1 MRWLRFSIAS
11 AMAFIL
17 YAAIGLAAY
26 ANVDD
31 DWYGRVLDD
40 AYYTVTLFILAIA
53 TILSVLRQG
62 RSRAVWLGF
71 AVFGWVHLLF
81 GWPDSSGAPTRVT
94 VFNQFGFTGTFRPR
108 FADMDFAY
116 MALEKYTTLDGGSN
130 PLKRDYTWHVVQSTA
145 TMATAVV
152 GAFVGGF
159 LWRLSEVPGDQAGD
173 ASVGGRDSP
182 GGSSP

>member
-31 DWYGRVLDD
+31 PWYGRVLDD

-81 GWPDSSGAPTRVT
+81 GWPDSSGAPQRAT
-94 VFNQFGFTGTFRPR
+94 VFTSVGFTGTYRPR
-108 FADMDFAY
+108 FAHTTLAY
-116 MALEKYTTLDGGSN
+116 LALEKYTTFYGGSN
-130 PLKRDYTWHVVQSTA
+130 PLKADYTWHILQSTV

-152 GAFVGGF
+152 GAFVGGL
-159 LWRLSEVPGDQAGD
+159 LWRRSKVPGGQ
-173 ASVGGRDSP
+173 P
-182 GGSSP
+182 GA

>member
-94 VFNQFGFTGTFRPR
+94 VFNRYGFTGTYRAR
-108 FADMDFAY
+108 FAHMDFAY

-152 GAFVGGF
+152 GAFVGGL
-159 LWRLSEVPGDQAGD
+159 LWRRSEVPGGQADD
-173 ASVGGRDSP
+173 ASIGGRGSP

>member
-1 MRWLRFSIAS
+1 
-11 AMAFIL
+11 
-17 YAAIGLAAY
+17 
-26 ANVDD
+26 
-31 DWYGRVLDD
+31 WYGRVLDD
-40 AYYTVTLFILAIA
+40 LYYTVSIFILAIA

-94 VFNQFGFTGTFRPR
+94 VFNKYEFTGTYRPR
-108 FADMDFAY
+108 FVDMDFAY

-130 PLKRDYTWHVVQSTA
+130 PLKRDYTWHLVQSTA
-145 TMATAVV
+145 MMATAVV

-159 LWRLSEVPGDQAGD
+159 LWRRSEVRGDQAGD
-173 ASVGGRDSP
+173 ASIEGRDSP
-182 GGSSP
+182 GGSS